1 MSQVTVITDAL
12 RAEGRK
18 WRQLSDQMVP
28 IKAAT
33 EGMELSMSAFF
44 IGDLNAELH
53 SGAYKQFQSFMVQIL
68 SGAVTEFD
76 QFGGSLYKA
85 ADAYDNADEIIALDL
100 NELYRA

>member
-18 WRQLSDQMVP
+18 WCQLSDQIAT
-28 IKAAT
+28 IKTAT
-33 EGMELSMSAFF
+33 EGLELSTSAFF
-44 IGDLNAELH
+44 IGDANAQLH
-53 SGAYKQFQSFMVQIL
+53 SGAYEKFQLFMVHIL

-100 NELYRA
+100 NELYRP